1 MKSSELRAKS
11 ATELISQL
19 GEWRQEIMNLRVQ
32 QASGQLENPA
42 RLRTVRRGIAR
53 ARTLLAE
60 KSRQQ
65 AAK

>member
-11 ATELISQL
+11 ATELINQL

-60 KSRQQ
+60 NSRKR
-65 AAK
+65 AAQ